1 MTDPSLYRDDSRV
14 RHMLDAMERITELC
28 KGLGREQLRQHENTT
43 EMILFN
49 LMVLGE
55 ASNNI
60 TREFAAKNPNVDWKG
75 LIVRF
80 GLESAEIAPH
90 RDWKDRGAYAGC
102 RFKSS
107 SVVIGWKGILRILV
121 PRSFWENEDGALLLF
136 EIRGA
141 LKDDLKRLFEV
152 FSVHED
158 AVDGFESHTDERHL
172 LHFLLSNQKERFV
185 DETHE
190 DERIEEGCMV
200 SDDKGSFAIFDEVF
214 VILKTLNA
222 DVHMEGS
229 VKSAES
235 LLGYSPPFLPRISF
249 RVFGPFL
256 EFM

>member
-1 MTDPSLYRDDSRV
+1 MFAHLKVLFVGFFQALNLRYSPSTDFLR
-14 RHMLDAMERITELC
+14 ELFAREVFIFF
-28 KGLGREQLRQHENTT
+28 LGDWLAEND
-43 EMILFN
+43 
-49 LMVLGE
+49 
-55 ASNNI
+55 
-60 TREFAAKNPNVDWKG
+60 VDWKG

-102 RFKSS
+102 RFESS